1 MTRSYK
7 TKLHVANDAQNDF
20 LVLCMAVKRKL
31 YNLYRSVQFGLLET
45 RKRLYPDYEAFKELP
60 KETRNQFYIS
70 AAEFEKVFNHVI
82 RVSGSYPAWWDQA
95 PQKTRK
101 QAFRDAER
109 AFQNYFKG
117 LAEEP
122 RFKGYRARQAAY
134 FSGSIRIQRDRIR
147 LPLIGWLRL
156 SEFGY
161 LPTDDRLQ
169 KTGYHITGCWV
180 SRWANDY
187 WVVVATDEPAP
198 TQPVSYA
205 DTKLGLGIDLGIKDM
220 AILNTG
226 KKFINISKTSYYYHV
241 EKMKKRWQARLA
253 RRKIAAEKSFAKN
266 HPHQKAGYLTSR
278 GIEEARYYLARWSA
292 KLAKINKET
301 VRQAIAQIVQLKPP
315 HITVEKLNI
324 KGMKANPKLAPS
336 LQKLGLSYFKTWLT
350 WQCQKHG
357 IELREVS
364 TWYPST
370 KLCSNCGTYNRTQFH
385 GTMADLAVRQFICP
399 HCGLSIDRD
408 VNAAINLQQA
418 TDYTVLTAT
427 E

>member
-7 TKLHVANDAQNDF
+7 TKLHVANDTQNDF
-20 LVLCMAVKRKL
+20 LILCMAVKRKL
-31 YNLYRSVQFGLLET
+31 YNLYLNVQFGLLET
-45 RKRLYPDYEAFKELP
+45 RKRLYPDYDAFKELP
-60 KETRNQFYIS
+60 KETQNQFYIS

-109 AFQNYFKG
+109 AFRNYFKG
-117 LAEEP
+117 LAKEP
-122 RFKGYRARQAAY
+122 RFKGYHARGVAY
-134 FSGSIRIQRDRIR
+134 FSGSIHIQRDRIK
-147 LPLIGWLRL
+147 LPLVGWLRL

-161 LPTDDRLQ
+161 LPTDDRFQ

-187 WVVVATDEPAP
+187 WVAVTTDEPAP
-198 TQPVSYA
+198 IRPVSHTG
-205 DTKLGLGIDLGIKDM
+205 TKLGLGIDLGVKDM
-220 AILNTG
+220 AVLNTG
-226 KKFINISKTSYYYHV
+226 EKFINIAKTHYYFHV

-253 RRKIAAEKSFAKN
+253 HRKIAAEESFAKN
-266 HPHQKAGYLTSR
+266 HPHQKAGHLTSR
-278 GIEEARYYLARWSA
+278 GIEEARYYLARWLA

-301 VRQAIAQIVQLKPP
+301 VRQAIARVVKLKPP

-324 KGMKANPKLAPS
+324 KGMKANPKMAPS

-370 KLCSNCGTYNRTQFH
+370 KLCHQCGTYNRAQFH
-385 GTMADLAVRQFICP
+385 GTLADLAVRQFNCP

-418 TDYTVLTAT
+418 TEYTVLTVT

>member
-1 MTRSYK
+1 TMTRSYK

-122 RFKGYRARQAAY
+122 RFKGYHARQVAY
-134 FSGSIRIQRDRIR
+134 FSGAIRVQRDRIR

-169 KTGYHITGCWV
+169 KIGYHITGCWV

-198 TQPVSYA
+198 TQPVA
-205 DTKLGLGIDLGIKDM
+205 HTETELGLGIDLG
-220 AILNTG
+220 
-226 KKFINISKTSYYYHV
+226 
-241 EKMKKRWQARLA
+241 
-253 RRKIAAEKSFAKN
+253 
-266 HPHQKAGYLTSR
+266 
-278 GIEEARYYLARWSA
+278 
-292 KLAKINKET
+292 
-301 VRQAIAQIVQLKPP
+301 
-315 HITVEKLNI
+315 
-324 KGMKANPKLAPS
+324 
-336 LQKLGLSYFKTWLT
+336 
-350 WQCQKHG
+350 
-357 IELREVS
+357 
-364 TWYPST
+364 
-370 KLCSNCGTYNRTQFH
+370 
-385 GTMADLAVRQFICP
+385 
-399 HCGLSIDRD
+399 
-408 VNAAINLQQA
+408 
-418 TDYTVLTAT
+418 
-427 E
+427 